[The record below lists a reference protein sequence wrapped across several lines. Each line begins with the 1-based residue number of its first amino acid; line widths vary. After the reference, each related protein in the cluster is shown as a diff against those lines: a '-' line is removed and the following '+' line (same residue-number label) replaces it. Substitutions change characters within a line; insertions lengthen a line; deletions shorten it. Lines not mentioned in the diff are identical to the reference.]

1 MERQPKYQL
10 SQPRNPLQTSS
21 PFFIEVNL
29 EKDDRNNLPE
39 NERVQLNNMN
49 KPPSDGINSNRFQTI
64 ELQPSNKSDSSQ
76 SNEKQDKKNSSQQI
90 TTSQKTN
97 PKQVDTR
104 IQVDVETLMIFVQAV
119 AMTAVGSSIVMDVIA
134 IAMIETIE

>member
-49 KPPSDGINSNRFQTI
+49 KPPSDGINSNRFQII

-119 AMTAVGSSIVMDVIA
+119 AMTAVGSSIVVDVIA